1 MNIAAQ
7 MINIQHLT
15 KRYGQVTAID
25 DLTLQLEGNKIVG
38 LLGENGCGKT
48 TLLRIRAGLNQPTTG
63 LVTIAG
69 HEPGQDTKSIV
80 SYLPDTPN
88 LPVRAEVGYMIRYF
102 ADFFNDFNQATCEN
116 LLTQFGIL
124 PTARLNEMSKGQREK
139 VHVALT
145 MSREAR
151 VYLLD
156 EPISGVD
163 PAARD
168 STLQAI
174 LAAMHPEALMI
185 ITTHLVADIESI
197 LDEAFFMRHGRI
209 VASGEVEELR
219 SNSQLSL
226 NDYFKEVYAS

>member
-1 MNIAAQ
+1 
-7 MINIQHLT
+7 MINVQHLT
-15 KRYGQVTAID
+15 KKYGHVTALD
-25 DLTLQLEGNKIVG
+25 DLTLHLEGNKIIG

-48 TLLRIRAGLNQPTTG
+48 TLLRILAGLNQPTTG
-63 LVTIAG
+63 QVTIAG
-69 HEPGQDTKSIV
+69 HAPGQYTKSIV
-80 SYLPDTPN
+80 SYLPDTSN
-88 LPVRAEVGYMIRYF
+88 LPARAQVDYLIRYF
-102 ADFFNDFNQATCEN
+102 ADFFDDFNETTCEN
-116 LLTQFGIL
+116 LLTQFGIAR
-124 PTARLNEMSKGQREK
+124 TARLNEMSKGQREK
-139 VHVALT
+139 VHVALA
-145 MSREAR
+145 MSRQAR

-197 LDEAFFMRHGRI
+197 LDDAVFMRHGKI
-209 VASGEVEELR
+209 VAAGQVDELR
-219 SNSQLSL
+219 LNSQLSL

>member
-1 MNIAAQ
+1 
-7 MINIQHLT
+7 MINVQHLT
-15 KRYGQVTAID
+15 KKYGQVTAID
-25 DLTLQLEGNKIVG
+25 DLSMHLEGNKIVG

-48 TLLRIRAGLNQPTTG
+48 SMLRILAGLNQPTTG
-63 LVTIAG
+63 QVTVAG
-69 HEPGQDTKSIV
+69 HAPGQYTKSIV
-80 SYLPDTPN
+80 SYLPDAPN
-88 LPVRAEVGYMIRYF
+88 LPARAEVGYMIRYF
-102 ADFFNDFNQATCEN
+102 ADFFDDFSQTTCEH
-116 LLTQFGIL
+116 LLTQFGIAR
-124 PTARLNEMSKGQREK
+124 TARLNEMSKGQREK

-145 MSREAR
+145 MSRQAR

-197 LDEAFFMRHGRI
+197 LDDAVFMRHGKI
-209 VASGEVEELR
+209 VAAGGVDELR
-219 SNSQLSL
+219 LNSQLSL